1 MIDMFFGG
9 VMDQMIDWAYVQSVA
24 MFSTFFSM
32 ISYMSVELFQ
42 LDWIK
47 AIVLFFQ
54 YLGWAFYLVGLIVS
68 VFETAIEC
76 QSGRG
81 SIKDTALNAIKGFL
95 AVSLFTIL
103 PIELYTLAV
112 KLQATI
118 TIGITGMGQGYE
130 ELIDGIMTEFGETS
144 VDGLASNLASQYMIT
159 NALFMLIGLIMFIYA
174 VVKVFFAN
182 LKRGGILLTQICV
195 GSLYIFSIP
204 RGYMDGFTS
213 WFKKIIA
220 LCITTFLQTTILTIG
235 MLVLRE
241 NMILGIG
248 LMLSAGEVPRIAEVY
263 GLDTSTRSNMMGAVH
278 ATQTIATTVKT
289 IASVAK

>member
-1 MIDMFFGG
+1 MFFGG